1 MNSTTDNVSASTPDE
16 SAEETTELP
25 QNKFED
31 TTKLPAGG
39 VDETTVIETTPGETI
54 MAETV
59 TESPTDT
66 PSELTEQ
73 ASAAMSEPSD
83 DPADAMSEP
92 SIPET
97 EAPSPASHEG
107 SPMPESDHT
116 PAFSPLATGER
127 HPSDSPKRTFASAD
141 PSAQPFSNQPQYTGQ
156 EPMGEPSHRT
166 GAPSAEVVEERGIKF
181 GLLTWGLILILIGVA
196 VVVMPWAP
204 QIDWNLVAVFGFG
217 GLGVI
222 MLLVALSASLA
233 SHRRQK
239 KS

>member
-1 MNSTTDNVSASTPDE
+1 MNSTTDNASASTPDE

-39 VDETTVIETTPGETI
+39 VDETTVIETTPGGTI

-59 TESPTDT
+59 TELPTDA
-66 PSELTEQ
+66 PSEPTEQ
-73 ASAAMSEPSD
+73 PSAAMSEPSG

-92 SIPET
+92 SVSET
-97 EAPSPASHEG
+97 EAPSPTSNEG
-107 SPMPESDHT
+107 SPIPESDYT
-116 PAFSPLATGER
+116 PAFSPLATGEH
-127 HPSDSPKRTFASAD
+127 HPSDSPKRTSASAD
-141 PSAQPFSNQPQYTGQ
+141 PSAQPFSNQPQQTAH
-156 EPMGEPSHRT
+156 ESMVEPSHPMGEPS
-166 GAPSAEVVEERGIKF
+166 AEMVEERSIKF
-181 GLLTWGLILILIGVA
+181 GLLTWGLILILVGVA